1 MATRT
6 IDRIGSSRVTDR
18 GAGSQRANG
27 MFAKTTPEQVAN
39 GLGWFSI
46 ALGLGEFLIPG
57 AMSRIVGAKNRHGA
71 LMRVL
76 GIREVAAGVII
87 LSGARAAGCWSR
99 VAGDLIDLALLGGN
113 LGRPGT
119 DKGRA
124 IGSTAAVVGVTVLDT
139 LTAWELSQSHSGAY
153 HVRLERAITINK
165 SPEECYAFWR
175 GFERLPEF
183 MPHLRSVRPT
193 AERRTHWIAIGPGG
207 KTFEWDAETTA
218 DRPGECISWRTI
230 EGSDIDHSGSVHF
243 DRAPGGRGTI
253 VRVQMYYAP
262 PAMGAGVAGAAL
274 GRLLGQ
280 DPEQE
285 VAKDLRRFKQ
295 VMETGD
301 VVSTEGQPAGR
312 RSGATWLDAM
322 ARQ

>member
-6 IDRIGSSRVTDR
+6 IEPVGSRSATNR
-18 GAGSQRANG
+18 GARPLVASGIFSN
-27 MFAKTTPEQVAN
+27 TTPEQVAH

-46 ALGLGEFLIPG
+46 ALGLGEILIPG
-57 AMSRIVGAKNRHGA
+57 TMSRVVGANGSHGA
-71 LMRVL
+71 LMRFL
-76 GIREVAAGVII
+76 GIREIAAGALI

-99 VAGDLIDLALLGGN
+99 VAGDLMDLALLGGD
-113 LGRPGT
+113 LGTRGT

-124 IGSTAAVVGVTVLDT
+124 AGSTAAVVGVTVLDA

-153 HVRLERAITINK
+153 DVRLDRAITVNK

-183 MPHLRSVRPT
+183 MLHLHSVRPT
-193 AERRTHWIAIGPGG
+193 GENRTHWIANGPGG
-207 KTFEWDAETTA
+207 ARFEWDAETTA

-230 EGSDIDHSGSVHF
+230 EGSDVDHSGSVRF
-243 DRAPGGRGTI
+243 ERAPGDRGTI
-253 VRVQMYYAP
+253 VRVRMYYTP
-262 PAMGAGVAGAAL
+262 PAKGAGAAIAK
-274 GRLLGQ
+274 LLGQ

-312 RSGATWLDAM
+312 RSGATWLDAA
-322 ARQ
+322 ARY